1 MPRLSDTMEVG
12 TVVRW
17 LKKEGETVKRGEELV
32 EIETDKA
39 VMTFESP
46 YSGTLLKILVAE
58 GQTTELNAPIAVI
71 GDPDESI
78 DLDAL
83 LREERR
89 SQASGEASTQS
100 APTPADRSEGV
111 SALSSSVVGESLSP
125 RADGGTAAASAI
137 AGEVAE
143 SPEIEGRRVK
153 ASPLARRL
161 AREHGL
167 SLAEIQGSGPHGRI
181 IKRDIERVLAQ
192 RGAVPAV
199 EVGVQEAWTDVPVTS
214 LRATIA
220 RRLQA
225 SVQAAPHFYLTI
237 DVHVDRL
244 LAFQERVRALYPDEK
259 ISLNDILMK
268 LIAEA
273 VARHPEVNAQ
283 WMDRAIRRFH
293 HVHLGFA
300 VAIEEGLVVPVI
312 RFANRLSLR
321 QIARVAHDLIERAR
335 ARTLKPEE
343 MQGSTFTVSN
353 LGMFGIDSFTAVI
366 NPPESAI
373 LAIGRVRQEVE
384 LQEDGS
390 VRPVQKMRITMSCD
404 HRVIDGAMGARFL
417 QTLQRFLEEPALVLV

>member
-17 LKKEGETVKRGEELV
+17 LKKEGEAVKRGEELV

-46 YSGTLLKILVAE
+46 YSGTLLKILVPE

-83 LREERR
+83 L
-89 SQASGEASTQS
+89 QGVQKPTASASDQPSAS
-100 APTPADRSEGV
+100 APSAVADTP
-111 SALSSSVVGESLSP
+111 SP
-125 RADGGTAAASAI
+125 REDGGTPVGSVVMGAEAVASDSGSVKTEDQRI
-137 AGEVAE
+137 
-143 SPEIEGRRVK
+143 K

-181 IKRDIERVLAQ
+181 IKRDIERVLQQ
-192 RGAVPAV
+192 RVGITTV
-199 EVGVQEAWTDVPVTS
+199 EVGGQEAWTDIPVTS

-237 DVHVDRL
+237 DVHADRL
-244 LAFQERVRALYPDEK
+244 LAFHEKVRELYPDDK

-312 RFANRLSLR
+312 RFANLLNLR
-321 QIARVAHDLIERAR
+321 QLARVAHDLIERAR
-335 ARTLKPEE
+335 QRTLKPEE

-384 LQEDGS
+384 FQEDGS
-390 VRPVQKMRITMSCD
+390 VRPVRKMRITMSCD